1 MKIFDTS
8 YEHRDTVRRAR
19 HGMPWTEGELQ
30 KLRGLFHSGL
40 TLEGM
45 CIALERP
52 AAGVIA
58 KLASMN
64 LMSTPVLDLR
74 ARFEQLPQHAKDT
87 ILGEHR
93 YRDVSNVDWWEF
105 LFDQFKEDM
114 LEKGIEVNQIYFSGF
129 SSQGDGACFKGYI
142 QNIELFF
149 RAHELDKKYPLL
161 LEAHK
166 ADFDDAIVELG
177 AGVSARGLY
186 CHDNTMYI
194 ISEDIEVRNYV
205 DKDENPLRYAAI
217 EIYVDEFNS
226 QAQEFSAHCLE
237 IFRAHART
245 LYRQLNDEHDYLTS
259 DEHVLEFLISNEM
272 LEQEIERFE

>member
-1 MKIFDTS
+1 MCK
-8 YEHRDTVRRAR
+8 
-19 HGMPWTEGELQ
+19 PW
-30 KLRGLFHSGL
+30 
-40 TLEGM
+40 
-45 CIALERP
+45 P
-52 AAGVIA
+52 A
-58 KLASMN
+58 
-64 LMSTPVLDLR
+64 MSTPVLDLR

-93 YRDVSNVDWWEF
+93 YRDVSDGDWWDF

-114 LEKGIEVNQIYFSGF
+114 LEKGIKVNQIYFSGF
-129 SSQGDGACFKGYI
+129 SNQGDGACFKGHI

-149 RAHELDKKYPLL
+149 RANELDKEYPLL
-161 LEAHK
+161 FEAHK
-166 ADFDDAIVELG
+166 AEFADAEVHLS
-177 AGVSARGLY
+177 VSVSTRGRY

-194 ISEDIEVRNYV
+194 SSEDIEVRNYV

-226 QAQEFSAHCLE
+226 RAQEFSDRCLE

-259 DEHVLEFLISNEM
+259 DEHVLESLISNEM
-272 LEQEIERFE
+272 LEQKIERFE